1 MGAPAQEAAA
11 SNKISRDVEEASSF
25 SFLPYVDQSE
35 MFDNVYSHL
44 GRGGTIGKSFPI
56 HNI

>member
-1 MGAPAQEAAA
+1 M
-11 SNKISRDVEEASSF
+11 EEASGF

-44 GRGGTIGKSFPI
+44 GRGGTIGSLLDINPEPS
-56 HNI
+56 NP